1 MISLSL
7 LSPTYTPENLIRGP
21 DQLAIEPSPLI
32 VPAKDEVLFLSR
44 RPAILTY
51 TSPLVAY
58 SERLA
63 SLPLYVLGIRKEA
76 ETLVVP
82 MAESVSF
89 QKGWKNV
96 PKYAFIE
103 VQAAHE
109 VQVYSA
115 AVHFTARLAGL
126 RWFMYYQRVLTF
138 FVGTTVFWIAEM
150 VFTLVGWVLLRSI
163 GEGAEEKYKKKAIK
177 HEDETDER
185 QKVKEEEEDLETDEP
200 DISDTPRTFPTYG
213 RSAPLRY
220 IPHVKDEEDSEEYN
234 LEDIPPVE
242 GEADDEGDGEE
253 VNGTDVGSAR
263 VGGR

>member
-1 MISLSL
+1 METILAPVRIATSKPARQTYLNVILFASASALLWGLAVIAYILFYIEYMPHIGIERTVHLQYGDGHPYGIANLESTLSTQQAYDVTLSVTLPRSPPNLAVGNFMISLSL

-103 VQAAHE
+103 
-109 VQVYSA
+109 
-115 AVHFTARLAGL
+115 
-126 RWFMYYQRVLTF
+126 
-138 FVGTTVFWIAEM
+138 
-150 VFTLVGWVLLRSI
+150 
-163 GEGAEEKYKKKAIK
+163 
-177 HEDETDER
+177 
-185 QKVKEEEEDLETDEP
+185 
-200 DISDTPRTFPTYG
+200 
-213 RSAPLRY
+213 
-220 IPHVKDEEDSEEYN
+220 
-234 LEDIPPVE
+234 
-242 GEADDEGDGEE
+242 
-253 VNGTDVGSAR
+253 
-263 VGGR
+263 